1 MKIAILDD
9 YFDTLKSLP
18 CFSKLK
24 NHDVTVWNDKT
35 CQINVLAERL
45 KDTEALVLFRE
56 RTKITAE
63 LLDRLPN
70 LKLISQRSVYP
81 HVDVEA
87 CTKNNILFCSKMQGG
102 SPPYATIEH
111 VWALILSS
119 ARQIPKQMHSL
130 QNGNWQMGVGKTLH
144 GKTLGLYG
152 YGRIAKGVEQ
162 IANAFGMNVV
172 WWASDTGRERLKA
185 DNKNV
190 TKTREDFF
198 SSSHVISVHV
208 RMKPETT
215 GIITA
220 DDFSNMSKDALF
232 VNTSRAGLIANGAL
246 IDGLNNG
253 RPSFAAIDVFDEE
266 PTPKDDP
273 ITCHPNVVATPH
285 IGFVT
290 EDEFE
295 NQFSDIFDQITA
307 YYEGEPIHMI
317 NPQVWNKNAPQK

>member
-9 YFDTLKSLP
+9 YFDTLKTLP

-24 NHDVTVWNDKT
+24 GHDVKIWNDKSPNIDT
-35 CQINVLAERL
+35 LAQRL
-45 KDTEALVLFRE
+45 KNTQALVLFRE

-63 LLDRLPN
+63 LLDQLPN

-119 ARQIPKQMHSL
+119 VRQIPQQMQSL

-152 YGRIAKGVEQ
+152 YGRIAKGVEK
-162 IANAFGMNVV
+162 IANVFGMNVL
-172 WWASDTGRERLKA
+172 WWASQAGLERLKA
-185 DNKNV
+185 DDKNIANS
-190 TKTREDFF
+190 REDFF
-198 SSSHVISVHV
+198 SSSDVISVHV
-208 RMKPETT
+208 RMKPETI

-220 DDFSNMSKDALF
+220 KDFSKMREGALF
-232 VNTSRAGLIANGAL
+232 LNTSRAGLIEKGAL
-246 IDGLNNG
+246 LDGLNNG

-266 PTPKDDP
+266 PAAKNDP
-273 ITCHPNVVATPH
+273 IACHPNIVATPH

-290 EDEFE
+290 QDEFE
-295 NQFSDIFDQITA
+295 NQFADIFDQITA
-307 YYEGEPIHMI
+307 YDEGKPINMI
-317 NPQVWNKNAPQK
+317 NPHVWNNNE